1 MLNHRPCPVKHRID
15 PKLGPATAGAG
26 HLLVLEALRR
36 TGLFVGLPN
45 ADDRSQGWTDSQMLT
60 TLVLLNAAGHDR
72 VADVGRLEGDE
83 GLRAVVAR
91 MEPQI
96 AGLPGRRIAG
106 RFRRGRGRTFPSDR
120 SIHDWLERFHHAGA
134 EGLGTF
140 DEILRRIAGY
150 GFAASGSTSATID
163 LDATIVRSF
172 KKGCEYTYRAA
183 NGDVPGERGF
193 QPLIAFCP
201 EIGMVLHSEM
211 RDGNVPAS
219 KGNLEALAAV
229 LGRLPRSVER
239 AMVRTDGAGYQERI
253 IRFCNDP
260 SVRPEPLRRFG
271 TVAMV
276 AGAPRTKALMEEVDR
291 LPEDAWRPLPAD
303 GEACRLEV
311 AELGFVPN
319 IGARQGAS
327 HVMRF
332 VATRRELP
340 GELGVDP
347 GDIPAA
353 GGRPAYRLR
362 CCFTNIPAPD
372 ATPAELANGLGP
384 RTAAGIV
391 RLAHGRCG
399 QGEAVHSMLKSDLAA
414 GILPSGRLGA
424 NAAWLK
430 AAAVTLNVI
439 ALLRTV
445 SMGGGWLRARM
456 KRIRAVWIH
465 HVGMV
470 SRRGRRTTLVLP
482 PAARHVASALDRL
495 ARPQA
500 PP

>member
-1 MLNHRPCPVKHRID
+1 MGEWSSSPKVKAISFAFR
-15 PKLGPATAGAG
+15 LGAAAPGHHGKRRQSAPGFLGDITGIASNSNFGTADFQ
-26 HLLVLEALRR
+26 V
-36 TGLFVGLPN
+36 
-45 ADDRSQGWTDSQMLT
+45 SDSQVSDSIGLCCFGQIFFRWASRQDT
-60 TLVLLNAAGHDR
+60 DPGVPVPPIRNRNSGIPRVRRPKKFPSPAFVLPLFTCTVRSHLHYGAH
-72 VADVGRLEGDE
+72 VA
-83 GLRAVVAR
+83 
-91 MEPQI
+91 
-96 AGLPGRRIAG
+96 PGRIH
-106 RFRRGRGRTFPSDR
+106 R
-120 SIHDWLERFHHAGA
+120 SHARDLRLGA
-134 EGLGTF
+134 AL
-140 DEILRRIAGY
+140 LL
-150 GFAASGSTSATID
+150 SG
-163 LDATIVRSF
+163 
-172 KKGCEYTYRAA
+172 GC
-183 NGDVPGERGF
+183 PGERGF

-201 EIGMVLHSEM
+201 EIGMVLHGEM
-211 RDGNVPAS
+211 RNGNVPAS

-229 LGRLPRSVER
+229 LDGLPRSVER
-239 AMVRTDGAGYQERI
+239 AMVRMDGAGYQERI
-253 IRFCNDP
+253 IRFCNNP
-260 SVRPEPLRRFG
+260 SVRPGPLRRFG
-271 TVAMV
+271 TVALV

-303 GEACRLEV
+303 GEACRLGV

-319 IGARQGAS
+319 MGARQGAS
-327 HVMRF
+327 HLMRF

-347 GDIPAA
+347 GGIPA
-353 GGRPAYRLR
+353 
-362 CCFTNIPAPD
+362 
-372 ATPAELANGLGP
+372 
-384 RTAAGIV
+384 
-391 RLAHGRCG
+391 
-399 QGEAVHSMLKSDLAA
+399 AA

-482 PAARHVASALDRL
+482 PAARHVSLALDRL
-495 ARPQA
+495 ARSQA